1 MELSIYDLLD
11 IYKKRLYEDWN
22 KEYADKCKFEDY
34 LIAKMYIY
42 DVPSCFNT
50 KNELNLN
57 VLLDKE
63 GII

>member
-42 DVPSCFNT
+42 DV
-50 KNELNLN
+50 
-57 VLLDKE
+57 LLDKE